1 MYTEE
6 VRLIFK
12 MQSIFKAYDIRGIV
26 GSELTIDLAYKI
38 GFGLAI
44 KVFAGKSPIVVSH
57 DARTH
62 SLDITESLIKGLNNG
77 GCSTISIGL
86 TSTPM
91 NYWANVHLKAEG
103 SVQVTASHNGPKY
116 NGFKVSG
123 IMASPIGL
131 DTGLKEVED
140 FIASNSFE
148 HNTQDLKNNTKEN
161 DLLIHYI
168 DFMKQFINV
177 SNRKLKIVIDAGN
190 GMAGHFLPA
199 FQELLSNKAN
209 NEIEI
214 IPLFWE
220 LDGNFPNHPPD
231 PMKEENLIILKGK
244 VKEYYADFGVAF
256 DGDADR
262 CVFIDEKGDFIS
274 SDLIVA
280 LFAKDFLNEYPGET
294 ILYDLRSS
302 AVVKEVIE
310 QNGGIPLAGKVG
322 HSFMKKALKDNH
334 SVFGGEL
341 SGHYYF
347 RDCFY
352 TDSGLMAL
360 IKVINIL
367 SSDEGFTLS
376 NLIKLFRKYYSTNEI
391 SFKVSNTKQIV
402 KLIENTYST
411 NAIQVQYLDG
421 LSIKHANW
429 WFNLRESN
437 TEPLLRL
444 TLESISEEICKEKLI
459 EITNFFNSI

>member
-1 MYTEE
+1 
-6 VRLIFK
+6 

-38 GFGLAI
+38 GFGLAV
-44 KVFAGKSPIVVSH
+44 KVFAGKCPIVVSH

-62 SLDITESLIKGLNNG
+62 SLDITESLIKGLNQG

-86 TSTPM
+86 ASTPM

-131 DTGLKEVED
+131 DSGLKEVED
-140 FIASNSFE
+140 FIETHYFEQNAVNNSQQ
-148 HNTQDLKNNTKEN
+148 NTIKN
-161 DLLIHYI
+161 DLLIDYL
-168 DFMKQFINV
+168 DFMKQFIDT

-199 FQELLSNKAN
+199 FKELLGDKA
-209 NEIEI
+209 EI

-231 PMKEENLIILKGK
+231 PMKEENLVILKEKIKKDG
-244 VKEYYADFGVAF
+244 ADFGVAF

-262 CVFIDEKGDFIS
+262 CVFVDENGSFIS

-280 LFAKDFLNEYPGET
+280 LLAKDFLQQYPKQT

-310 QNGGIPLAGKVG
+310 ENGGIPLAGRVG
-322 HSFMKKALKDNH
+322 HSFMKKAMKDNH

-347 RDCFY
+347 KDCFY

-367 SSDEGFTLS
+367 SSDNNSKLS
-376 NLIKLFRKYYSTNEI
+376 NIIKPFKKYFSTNEI
-391 SFKVSNTKQIV
+391 SFKVNNTSQIV
-402 KLIENTYST
+402 KLIENTYSVDALET
-411 NAIQVQYLDG
+411 HYLDG
-421 LSIKHANW
+421 LSIKYKDW
-429 WFNLRESN
+429 WFNLRQSN

-444 TLESISEEICKEKLI
+444 TLESVSEQICKQKLI
-459 EITNFFNSI
+459 EITNLIKNI